1 MRKVSKIK
9 LSTDLDLINS
19 IQNPHIVTRQF
30 FVVSAVSCCVTTPI
44 VSIQALPRSGSD
56 PRRKTS

>member
-19 IQNPHIVTRQF
+19 IQNPHIV
-30 FVVSAVSCCVTTPI
+30 
-44 VSIQALPRSGSD
+44 
-56 PRRKTS
+56 KTSVFCGLSRVVLCNNSHCLNPSSS